1 MSSHLWDPIALRD
14 DGLEEDI
21 EKEDG
26 LYTALYR
33 RADVPGNYTLDIE
46 IPSHKEEPF
55 RLMKSR
61 AIRVEPLPTLFLQ
74 LPPFEKLM
82 EEVPIALGFQQPMG
96 APVPI
101 ISVEISLIVK
111 EPGGDVYSIEAVP
124 SGNQYIAS
132 FTVKGMGEYTIS
144 AVAIVR
150 VKYNGKDIS
159 YTSFAQGTYE
169 VPIPSIIVKPK
180 ETELG
185 EMKVFKETQVTVE
198 LTSESFITETVTVQI
213 EGLPGG
219 SVTPSSIL
227 VPPGDTAVFNFNISS
242 SEILREVGQRQFKLV
257 FTSPEGTAE
266 IKDSEIIYTYTLL
279 HTLEVYVERTDL
291 GQVRNLKTIPVT
303 VRIKSTSPME
313 QVVEARV
320 EGLEGGKVFPQIIKV
335 PPREETLF
343 TFIVSASGPSET
355 SPGMFKLILE
365 SPESAVTLING
376 NITFHYSL
384 PSPIGRLVCLLVPI
398 GLVILAVAFVVIR
411 KL

>member
-1 MSSHLWDPIALRD
+1 
-14 DGLEEDI
+14 
-21 EKEDG
+21 
-26 LYTALYR
+26 
-33 RADVPGNYTLDIE
+33 
-46 IPSHKEEPF
+46 
-55 RLMKSR
+55 
-61 AIRVEPLPTLFLQ
+61 
-74 LPPFEKLM
+74 
-82 EEVPIALGFQQPMG
+82 
-96 APVPI
+96 
-101 ISVEISLIVK
+101 
-111 EPGGDVYSIEAVP
+111 
-124 SGNQYIAS
+124 
-132 FTVKGMGEYTIS
+132 MGEYIIS

-150 VKYNGKDIS
+150 VKCNGKDIS

-198 LTSESFITETVTVQI
+198 LTSESFVTETVAVQI

-227 VPPGDTAVFNFNISS
+227 VPSGDTAVFNFNISS

-266 IKDSEIIYTYTLL
+266 IKNSEIIYTYTLL
-279 HTLEVYVERTDL
+279 HTLEVYVEKTDL
-291 GQVRNLKTIPVT
+291 GQMRNLKTIPVT
-303 VRIKSTSPME
+303 LRIKSTSPIE
-313 QVVEARV
+313 QVIEARV
-320 EGLEGGKVFPQIIKV
+320 EGLEDGKVFPQTIKV

-365 SPESAVTLING
+365 SPESAVTLTNG
-376 NITFHYSL
+376 NITFYYSL
-384 PSPIGRLVCLLVPI
+384 PSPVGRLVCLLVPI
-398 GLVILAVAFVVIR
+398 GVVILAVAFVVIR